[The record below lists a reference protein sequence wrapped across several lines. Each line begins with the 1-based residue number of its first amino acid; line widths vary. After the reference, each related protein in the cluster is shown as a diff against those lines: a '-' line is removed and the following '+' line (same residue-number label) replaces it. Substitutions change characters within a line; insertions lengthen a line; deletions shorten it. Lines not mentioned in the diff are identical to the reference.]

1 MSPPFHHCLTV
12 HSKYLGIF
20 CLILGLAVFY
30 SIRETEF
37 VGTYVPKKLPDGSS
51 SLSDYEKM
59 LAKYPNLKCACGRQS
74 VAMSEFANLSM
85 TVNPS
90 CAWLYADVQKYA
102 DYDDD
107 TVSSC
112 EKTKQI
118 SFCYTTMKACDRSER
133 TRAWIKKEFEN
144 FIIASTE
151 LVHLTTLEQ
160 ISNST
165 LVSGFTVAELIAS
178 TPIDSIESWA
188 MDNMPKQLRMM
199 GDLANRVKA
208 LSIKESRFD
217 LSVYGTT
224 SWTDFESACEAATP
238 TCSEEMIE
246 QDLCDTSLRCNADNV
261 ADGICNRACLSAA
274 CFFDG
279 GDCNYKILHGFE
291 HEMDYSHAHF
301 QMYDANLPYGTPN
314 IGSWMDTREDVYLQS
329 TRRRCDTPERWQITE
344 SLPIQDDT
352 HGGIFGGFNYS
363 SLYSNIFNDAS
374 KTQPSIEFRASTNLG
389 CDVHFKALEENF
401 FKFFSPE
408 HLANFYSEQLRAL
421 REIKN
426 DATLYAS
433 LTDSTK
439 DDINYFLA
447 DDEPFQDYELNFAA
461 PLMTKHETLRNAILN
476 IFVDDYSRDVDYQKY
491 FDACAV
497 TSCTYTYKSNVSSSA
512 IMSVIIGLV
521 GGITSFMNL
530 VTQTLYNTGKSVI
543 TSKSENEEEEK
554 SQNKEGETPAT
565 EVEEAHSS
573 RKNSPV

>member
-1 MSPPFHHCLTV
+1 M
-12 HSKYLGIF
+12 
-20 CLILGLAVFY
+20 FY

-51 SLSDYEKM
+51 SLSDYEEM

-112 EKTKQI
+112 EETKQI

-217 LSVYGTT
+217 LSEYGTT

-246 QDLCDTSLRCNADNV
+246 QDLCDTSLRCDADNV

-301 QMYDANLPYGTPN
+301 HM
-314 IGSWMDTREDVYLQS
+314 
-329 TRRRCDTPERWQITE
+329 
-344 SLPIQDDT
+344 
-352 HGGIFGGFNYS
+352 
-363 SLYSNIFNDAS
+363 
-374 KTQPSIEFRASTNLG
+374 
-389 CDVHFKALEENF
+389 
-401 FKFFSPE
+401 
-408 HLANFYSEQLRAL
+408 
-421 REIKN
+421 
-426 DATLYAS
+426 
-433 LTDSTK
+433 
-439 DDINYFLA
+439 
-447 DDEPFQDYELNFAA
+447 
-461 PLMTKHETLRNAILN
+461 
-476 IFVDDYSRDVDYQKY
+476 
-491 FDACAV
+491 
-497 TSCTYTYKSNVSSSA
+497 
-512 IMSVIIGLV
+512 
-521 GGITSFMNL
+521 
-530 VTQTLYNTGKSVI
+530 
-543 TSKSENEEEEK
+543 
-554 SQNKEGETPAT
+554 
-565 EVEEAHSS
+565 
-573 RKNSPV
+573 